1 MPASTGGALS
11 NIMSTMNERSLA
23 VAPED
28 RRFAPIGRVRMR
40 TLILIRWVAIAG
52 QAAALFVVHFALGFE
67 LPLDYALAAIAASAL
82 LNLALTLYR
91 PAARVGNRGAAIL
104 LGFDMVQL
112 AVLLYLTGGLTN
124 PFALLML
131 APITISATI
140 LTRGATIALCALAI
154 ACVTLLA
161 FHYQALP
168 WTASGIEFPPLYV
181 IGIWA
186 ALVLGAL
193 FIALYAAS
201 VSEESRRM
209 SDALAA
215 TQMALGREQRISALG
230 ALAAA
235 AAHELGS
242 PLGTIAVVARE
253 LANEVPKD
261 SDLAADAELLLSE
274 TKRCRDILAQLAA
287 RPEADRRTP
296 FSELPVSALIE
307 AAAAPHRREGVVLDL
322 SAAATSG
329 TAPEPRMSHSPEL
342 LHGLGNLI
350 QNAVQ
355 FARGRVALSAGWDDE
370 FVEVTISDD
379 GPGIPR
385 DILDR
390 LGEPYL
396 SSRSTEGEHMGLGV
410 FIATTLLERTGA
422 EIEFANRGGG
432 GARVRVRW
440 PRAAARG
447 ATP

>member
-1 MPASTGGALS
+1 
-11 NIMSTMNERSLA
+11 
-23 VAPED
+23 
-28 RRFAPIGRVRMR
+28 MR

-52 QAAALFVVHFALGFE
+52 QAAALFVVHFAFGFE
-67 LPLDYALAAIAASAL
+67 LPLDYALAAIGVSAL

-91 PAARVGNRGAAIL
+91 PAARVGNRGASVL
-104 LGFDMVQL
+104 LAFDMVQL

-154 ACVTLLA
+154 ACVTFLA
-161 FHYQALP
+161 FHYEALP
-168 WTASGIEFPPLYV
+168 WTPAGIELPRLYV
-181 IGIWA
+181 TGIWA

-215 TQMALGREQRISALG
+215 TQMALGREQRVSALG

-261 SDLAADAELLLSE
+261 SDLAADAELLLAE

-307 AAAAPHRREGVVLDL
+307 AAAAPYRREGIALDL
-322 SAAATSG
+322 SAAAISG
-329 TAPEPRMSHSPEL
+329 TAPEPRLSHTPEL
-342 LHGLGNLI
+342 IHGLGNLI

-355 FARGRVALSAGWDDE
+355 FARGRVALSAGWDDDL
-370 FVEVTISDD
+370 VEVTISDD

-422 EIEFANRGGG
+422 EIEFSNRGGG

-440 PRAAARG
+440 PRGVAGG
-447 ATP
+447 AMP

>member
-1 MPASTGGALS
+1 MTGG
-11 NIMSTMNERSLA
+11 
-23 VAPED
+23 D
-28 RRFAPIGRVRMR
+28 VR
-40 TLILIRWVAIAG
+40 G
-52 QAAALFVVHFALGFE
+52 E
-67 LPLDYALAAIAASAL
+67 LD
-82 LNLALTLYR
+82 
-91 PAARVGNRGAAIL
+91 
-104 LGFDMVQL
+104 
-112 AVLLYLTGGLTN
+112 
-124 PFALLML
+124 
-131 APITISATI
+131 
-140 LTRGATIALCALAI
+140 
-154 ACVTLLA
+154 
-161 FHYQALP
+161 
-168 WTASGIEFPPLYV
+168 
-181 IGIWA
+181 
-186 ALVLGAL
+186 
-193 FIALYAAS
+193 
-201 VSEESRRM
+201 
-209 SDALAA
+209 
-215 TQMALGREQRISALG
+215 
-230 ALAAA
+230 
-235 AAHELGS
+235 
-242 PLGTIAVVARE
+242 
-253 LANEVPKD
+253 
-261 SDLAADAELLLSE
+261 
-274 TKRCRDILAQLAA
+274 

-447 ATP
+447 ATPLPRRRPRPTPAASRVASSSSMTTKPSGCGSPGRWSAAATR

>member
-1 MPASTGGALS
+1 MAV
-11 NIMSTMNERSLA
+11 MNERSLA
-23 VAPED
+23 AAPED

-52 QAAALFVVHFALGFE
+52 QAAALFVVHFAFGFE
-67 LPLDYALAAIAASAL
+67 LPLDYALAAIGASAL

-91 PAARVGNRGAAIL
+91 PAARVGNRGASVL
-104 LGFDMVQL
+104 LAFDMVQL

-140 LTRGATIALCALAI
+140 LTRGATIGLCALAI
-154 ACVTLLA
+154 ACVTFLA
-161 FHYQALP
+161 FRYEALP
-168 WTASGIEFPPLYV
+168 WSPSGIEFPRLYV

-215 TQMALGREQRISALG
+215 TQMALGREQRVSALG

-253 LANEVPKD
+253 LANEVPKE
-261 SDLAADAELLLSE
+261 SDLAADAELLLAE

-287 RPEADRRTP
+287 RPEADGGAP

-307 AAAAPHRREGVVLDL
+307 AAAAPYRRDGIALDF
-322 SAAATSG
+322 SAEAASG
-329 TAPEPRMSHSPEL
+329 TAPEPRLSQSPEL

-355 FARGRVALSAGWDDE
+355 FARARVALSAGWDDD
-370 FVEVTISDD
+370 VIDVTISDD

-422 EIEFANRGGG
+422 EIEFSNRAGG

-440 PRAAARG
+440 PRGPAGGRAA
-447 ATP
+447 